1 MKNKYSIFSNK
12 NTCRG
17 NMLME
22 LLLSIALASVIIPF
36 VFRYQ
41 HQAVIRAE
49 NVALTNQMS
58 LIQSALEKY
67 IIAQRDVLLQP
78 VGRNI
83 TRVSISDLAEFG
95 LPETIISQG
104 DEKFQ
109 LRVLKSADST
119 GNSTLQ
125 GVVVRVSDDITPL
138 RTREI
143 VNLSGGSM
151 GFIDGNQAYGTFGAW
166 HTNAIDLG
174 LGNLDNGIIE
184 TTNVNRDTALYLWR
198 VPSDNPSDAQMMTA
212 LNMSAHDIINTKF
225 LNVDNLDCQETISC
239 ETVATRDLIFKK
251 RANIDSAFSTANA
264 IVSGKMSADSK
275 TMEVSG
281 TFALAD
287 VAKLS
292 SLTAE
297 NLWVNNLTLGGMSV
311 ESDNPAILKIAQSL
325 DMTLG
330 RVEAMYVSVGG
341 TGSVTPRLYVY
352 QKIEDPKNSAFY
364 WDASAKEANFSDV
377 VLVELNRMAQ
387 LASAYDTDKNTYS
400 GQRFS
405 SVAANKNATVS
416 DYMNAINDI
425 QKRVR
430 EKYSNLHLE

>member
-95 LPETIISQG
+95 LPETIVSQG

-239 ETVATRDLIFKK
+239 ETVATRDLVFKK
-251 RANIDSAFSTANA
+251 RANIDSEFSTANA

-297 NLWVNNLTLGGMSV
+297 NLWVNNLTLGGLSV
-311 ESDNPAILKIAQSL
+311 ESDKPAILKIAQSL

-352 QKIEDPKNSAFY
+352 QKIEDPNNSAFY
-364 WDASAKEANFSDV
+364 WDTSAKEANFSDV

>member
-264 IVSGKMSADSK
+264 IVSGKMSDS
-275 TMEVSG
+275 
-281 TFALAD
+281 
-287 VAKLS
+287 
-292 SLTAE
+292 
-297 NLWVNNLTLGGMSV
+297 
-311 ESDNPAILKIAQSL
+311 
-325 DMTLG
+325 
-330 RVEAMYVSVGG
+330 
-341 TGSVTPRLYVY
+341 
-352 QKIEDPKNSAFY
+352 
-364 WDASAKEANFSDV
+364 
-377 VLVELNRMAQ
+377 
-387 LASAYDTDKNTYS
+387 
-400 GQRFS
+400 
-405 SVAANKNATVS
+405 
-416 DYMNAINDI
+416 
-425 QKRVR
+425 
-430 EKYSNLHLE
+430 